1 MFSFCDSQFAQ
12 LIIPYPPVC
21 LKILSLF
28 GIKKIVV
35 LIESKNLDR

>member
-21 LKILSLF
+21 LKVFSLL
-28 GIKKIVV
+28 GIKEIEG
-35 LIESKNLDR
+35 LIESKI